1 MRMIIAIL
9 LSLVV
14 IQAAVTKVDFDKC
27 KFCVDV
33 VTDVKEYLVKEGN
46 STEKFLE
53 DHCIA
58 AANNHD
64 WKKLV
69 CETLLTAVEELL
81 RLIKIQMN
89 PSEICLKLKAC

>member
-46 STEKFLE
+46 STEKVVFFSM
-53 DHCIA
+53 I
-58 AANNHD
+58 
-64 WKKLV
+64 
-69 CETLLTAVEELL
+69 
-81 RLIKIQMN
+81 LIKF
-89 PSEICLKLKAC
+89 LL